1 MINIKLSLNKF
12 NSINV
17 LSYLT
22 IFIIVI
28 YILFPMLQIS
38 VGCYM

>member
-1 MINIKLSLNKF
+1 MINIKLSLNQF

-28 YILFPMLQIS
+28 YIIFPMLQIS